1 MSVKVGKRIL
11 CDVMD
16 LHVFDIAT
24 GKHIMTE
31 EDLTTASLDFDVTTK
46 EVRGGKGNPVI
57 CILSS
62 GRKVTIKSENPVMNL
77 QNIAT
82 QLGTSIVTGENI
94 GYTEKNKLKVDI
106 DGLGVATVVLPKL
119 PLTPAN
125 LKFSYK
131 GEDLV
136 VTTDYTIG
144 ADKRTVTIL
153 KAGVQLKEVIV
164 VESYDYKT
172 SASARTISID
182 SESYPKGVKL
192 VCDTYLKDTE
202 TNIKESLKLIF
213 PKAIPTGKFSMA
225 TKSEVDASQTSIEY
239 TVIKS
244 DDADELGYILLE
256 DYTTTPDPILAPVSD
271 LAVTSTV
278 AGKADLVFSASSD
291 ATTIGVK
298 YKLTSSSTW
307 LDVAVATTGTSVR
320 MTPAIAP
327 TDTTAQVINLA
338 TGTYDFKLNVVGGLH
353 VGDSNIATGIVVA

>member
-1 MSVKVGKRIL
+1 MSVKIGKRIL

-31 EDLTTASLDFDVTTK
+31 EDLTTASLEFDVTTK

-94 GYTEKNKLKVDI
+94 GYTEKNKLKVQI
-106 DGLGVATVVLPKL
+106 NGGIAQIILPKL
-119 PLTPAN
+119 PLNPTN
-125 LKFSYK
+125 LKYSYK
-131 GEDLV
+131 GTDLV
-136 VTTDYTIG
+136 PTTDYVLH
-144 ADKRTVTIL
+144 ADNRTVDVL
-153 KAGVQLKEVIV
+153 VAGVQLNDVVV
-164 VESYDYKT
+164 VESYEYKT

-202 TNIKESLKLIF
+202 TNIKESLKVVF

-244 DDADELGYILLE
+244 DDSDELGYILME
-256 DYTTTPDPILAPVSD
+256 DYTTTPDPIVAQISD
-271 LAVTSTV
+271 LAVTSTT
-278 AGKADLVFSASSD
+278 AGKADLTFSASPD
-291 ATTIGVK
+291 ATSITASYRLNGT
-298 YKLTSSSTW
+298 TSWTT
-307 LDVAVATTGTSVR
+307 VPVATTGSTVR
-320 MTPAIAP
+320 MATAIAP
-327 TDTTAQVINLA
+327 ADTTAQVINLT
-338 TGTYDFKLNVVGGLH
+338 TGDYDFKLTVVGGLH
-353 VGDSNIATGIVVA
+353 AGDSNTILKVTVA

>member
-94 GYTEKNKLKVDI
+94 GYTEKNKLKIAI
-106 DGLGVATVVLPKL
+106 DGLGVATVILPKL

-125 LKFSYK
+125 LKLSYK

-136 VTTDYTIG
+136 ITTDYTLG
-144 ADKRTVTIL
+144 ADKRTITIL
-153 KAGVQLKEVIV
+153 KAGVQLNEVIV

-244 DDADELGYILLE
+244 DDMDELGYILLE
-256 DYTTTPDPILAPVSD
+256 DYTKVPDPILAPISD
-271 LAVTSTV
+271 LVVTSTV
-278 AGKADLVFSASSD
+278 SGKADMVFSASAD
-291 ATTIGVK
+291 ATTITAK
-298 YKLTSSSTW
+298 YKLTSDTIW
-307 LDVAVATTGTSVR
+307 TDVAIATTGTGTR

-327 TDTTAQVINLA
+327 ADTTAQIINLA
-338 TGTYDFKLNVVGGLH
+338 TGNYDFKLTVTGGTH
-353 VGDSNIATGIVVA
+353 QGDSNITLNIAVA